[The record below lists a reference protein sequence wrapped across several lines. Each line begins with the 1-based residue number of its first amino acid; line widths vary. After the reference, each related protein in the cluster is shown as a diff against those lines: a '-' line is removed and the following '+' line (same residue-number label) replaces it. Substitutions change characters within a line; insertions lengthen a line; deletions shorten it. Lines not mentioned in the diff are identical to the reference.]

1 MIASNRIL
9 AAGMLSAALALA
21 ASASLVRADG
31 RPRAIPAPAR
41 DEPAHEA
48 PETIVFAGGCFW
60 GVQGVFQHVNGV
72 TRAISGYAGGAAATA
87 HYNMTSRGDTG
98 HAESVAVTFDPA
110 KISLG
115 RILQIYFAVA
125 HDPTELNRQGPDEGS
140 QYRSAIF
147 PRDAEQAKVARD
159 YIAQLDHAHAF
170 AAPIVTRIEPGKTFY
185 PAEAHHQDFLAR
197 NPDYPYIVTNDLPRI
212 AALRRLYPDEYR
224 ADPVLVGAAGR

>member
-224 ADPVLVGAAGR
+224 ADPVLVGAAGH